1 MLPTGSSSAE
11 DARAAGGRQ
20 MAPVAQA
27 FVNPLVKAGSCPIL
41 PFPLPGP
48 RNMGIGTLLWQG

>member
-1 MLPTGSSSAE
+1 MGSSSAE
-11 DARAAGGRQ
+11 DARAAGDRQ

-27 FVNPLVKAGSCPIL
+27 FVNHLVKAGSRPIL

-48 RNMGIGTLLWQG
+48 RNIGIGTLLWQG